1 MIKILLI
8 IIHIKKNNIKRNR
21 AASSSNVIID
31 KYNLKKMKKKSRIK
45 NYFYQKSLRNNK
57 NKNNDYYQ
65 NDKYDNYKKKY
76 SYSSNSNMNLLTT
89 NKKNIKI
96 KNFFNERNNRNNR
109 NIINNNNYNQINKKD
124 NEYKIFT
131 GKNFIDSNDNII
143 DAYDNK
149 TFNDNTLFYTKN
161 ILYEDNN
168 NNYCKENKINNANN
182 STNMY
187 EKINIRNN
195 SFRSP
200 NNAYSNNKNEI
211 NNFQKNKS
219 YNLFEKSNIRTQ
231 RNMSFNKSIKN
242 NFHLKNYYENEYD
255 QYMQSPIND
264 IKKNIIKNNNKKI
277 FEKIVFDIID
287 ITNEFNKKEN
297 KANINNIIDEY
308 KILLKNIK
316 TKDKFIF
323 KLINKYNNI
332 NNCDLNYNDPKSLLS
347 IWNWIN
353 QNNINASNNNYVN
366 NEEREYIQLCRE
378 LMGKYKLNNIEQL
391 INFIN
396 KSLKK
401 NDNND
406 NFLEGIKRIL
416 SA

>member
-1 MIKILLI
+1 
-8 IIHIKKNNIKRNR
+8 
-21 AASSSNVIID
+21 
-31 KYNLKKMKKKSRIK
+31 
-45 NYFYQKSLRNNK
+45 
-57 NKNNDYYQ
+57 
-65 NDKYDNYKKKY
+65 
-76 SYSSNSNMNLLTT
+76 
-89 NKKNIKI
+89 
-96 KNFFNERNNRNNR
+96 
-109 NIINNNNYNQINKKD
+109 
-124 NEYKIFT
+124 
-131 GKNFIDSNDNII
+131 
-143 DAYDNK
+143 
-149 TFNDNTLFYTKN
+149 
-161 ILYEDNN
+161 
-168 NNYCKENKINNANN
+168 
-182 STNMY
+182 MY

-219 YNLFEKSNIRTQ
+219 YNFFEKSNIRTQ

-242 NFHLKNYYENEYD
+242 NFDLKNYYENEYE
-255 QYMQSPIND
+255 QYIQSPITD
-264 IKKNIIKNNNKKI
+264 IKKNIIKNNSKI
-277 FEKIVFDIID
+277 NFEQIVLDIID

-366 NEEREYIQLCRE
+366 NEEREYI
-378 LMGKYKLNNIEQL
+378 I
-391 INFIN
+391 F
-396 KSLKK
+396 
-401 NDNND
+401 
-406 NFLEGIKRIL
+406 
-416 SA
+416 